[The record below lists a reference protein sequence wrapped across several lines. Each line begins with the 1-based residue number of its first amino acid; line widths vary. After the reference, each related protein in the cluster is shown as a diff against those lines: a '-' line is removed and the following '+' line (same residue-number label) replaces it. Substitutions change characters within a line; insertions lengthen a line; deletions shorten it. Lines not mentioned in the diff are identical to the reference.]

1 MRTCI
6 KSAPNRISLL
16 LSVNFRVLIWV
27 VIILSLLLFLSI
39 AFMHFKQKKVIEN
52 TLLHLENFRQARID
66 LAKGFLFICL
76 DSDSSSPYSSSQG
89 LALINQ
95 SINSFKKSSNFINSK
110 LPTDI
115 NSASRAEL
123 VFNFNKNLETL
134 RSLLKEGI
142 ESKNYTSEL
151 KTKLKIAFASLESKA
166 EDIDYSVQSSLIIFF
181 KKHDHFFHSTMLFVA
196 LILAI
201 ISGIVIFAGR
211 VQKQS
216 ESALKESEQR
226 WQFALEGAGDG
237 VWDLN
242 LQSNKMYYSPKW
254 KEMLGYSDNEITCS
268 LNEWKQKIH
277 PGDYKIVKEELRDLL
292 AGNSRVLDSEH
303 RLLCKNGQYKWI
315 HATGKVMVL
324 SNEGKPQRIIGTQ
337 RDITK
342 RKQTE
347 EEIIKL
353 NNELEQRVRKRTE
366 ELQNAVKELEGFSYS
381 VSHDLRA
388 PLRAINGFLNILEE
402 DHFENIDEEG
412 KRLMKIIENN
422 SRKMGQLI
430 DDLLAFSRIGR
441 ADLQKVKIDM
451 NPLIESIYKDFTNP
465 ILQETYTF
473 IVNQLPKVE
482 VDPVLMHQA
491 WANLISNAIK
501 FTSKMENPTIEI
513 GYAENENF
521 YEFYIKDNG
530 VGFEMEYANKLFG
543 VFERLHSYKEY
554 EGTGVGLAITNRII
568 ARHGGK
574 IWAKSEIDKGAT
586 FYFSIPKSS
595 V

>member
-277 PGDYKIVKEELRDLL
+277 PGDYKIVKEELRNLL

-513 GYAENENF
+513 GYTENETF

>member
-277 PGDYKIVKEELRDLL
+277 PGDYKIVKEELRNLL
-292 AGNSRVLDSEH
+292 AGNSRILDSEH

-353 NNELEQRVRKRTE
+353 NNELEQRVIKRTE

-513 GYAENENF
+513 GYTENETF

-543 VFERLHSYKEY
+543 VFERLHNYKEY

>member
-76 DSDSSSPYSSSQG
+76 DNDSSSPYSSSQG

-166 EDIDYSVQSSLIIFF
+166 EDIDYSIQSSLIIFF

-254 KEMLGYSDNEITCS
+254 KEMLGYSDNEITCF

-513 GYAENENF
+513 GYTENENF

>member
-166 EDIDYSVQSSLIIFF
+166 EDIDYSIQSSLIIFF